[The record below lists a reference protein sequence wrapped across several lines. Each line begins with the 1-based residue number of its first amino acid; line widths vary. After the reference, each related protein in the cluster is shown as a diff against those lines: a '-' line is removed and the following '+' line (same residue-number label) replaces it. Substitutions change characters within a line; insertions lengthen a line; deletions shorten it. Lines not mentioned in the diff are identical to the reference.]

1 MRMRVMDTGGDRK
14 ECRKNNALA
23 VAQGYAAFPWQANTS
38 TLMPEAAAFPVKG
51 GGCAAAA

>member
-1 MRMRVMDTGGDRK
+1 MRVMDTGGDRK